1 MTFELVIYV
10 LNEIPFRYAW
20 YLLYESV
27 YRPIKRKN
35 ESCLLSMLKIFIFIE
50 SEVVRNWK
58 CCIMSG
64 KDFEI
69 QKKSGLFVGYIP
81 NLK

>member
-50 SEVVRNWK
+50 SEVVRN
-58 CCIMSG
+58 
-64 KDFEI
+64 
-69 QKKSGLFVGYIP
+69 
-81 NLK
+81 